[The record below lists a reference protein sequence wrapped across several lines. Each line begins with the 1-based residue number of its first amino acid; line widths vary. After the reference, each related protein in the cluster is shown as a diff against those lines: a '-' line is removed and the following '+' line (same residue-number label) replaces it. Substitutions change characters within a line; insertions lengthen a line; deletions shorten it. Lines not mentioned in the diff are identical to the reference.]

1 MGGFLLVSKIKYV
14 EGLLGGGYIELC
26 EKPKAG
32 MNNWVEFSD

>member
-14 EGLLGGGYIELC
+14 EGLLGGYIELC